1 MIPTFEQAKKQHD
14 KLMNRIDFLTQQAEE
29 NKFNGSSDENLTEE
43 IAKSLEKLDEMAKYY
58 PVL

>member
-14 KLMNRIDFLTQQAEE
+14 KLMNRIDFLTQRAEE
-29 NKFNGSSDENLTEE
+29 NKFNVGSNEILTEE
-43 IAKSLEKLDEMAKYY
+43 IAKSLEKLDELAKYY

>member
-14 KLMNRIDFLTQQAEE
+14 KLMNRIDFLTQRAEE
-29 NKFNGSSDENLTEE
+29 NKYNGSSDESLTEE
-43 IAKSLEKLDEMAKYY
+43 IAKSLEKLDELAKHY

>member
-14 KLMNRIDFLTQQAEE
+14 KLMNWIDFLTQRAEE
-29 NKFNGSSDENLTEE
+29 NQFNGGSNEGLTEE
-43 IAKSLEKLDEMAKYY
+43 IAKSLEKLDELAKYY

>member
-14 KLMNRIDFLTQQAEE
+14 KLMNRIDFLTQRAEE
-29 NKFNGSSDENLTEE
+29 NKYNGSSDESLTEE
-43 IAKSLEKLDEMAKYY
+43 IAKSLEKLDELAKYY

>member
-1 MIPTFEQAKKQHD
+1 MTLLFEQAKKQHD

-29 NKFNGSSDENLTEE
+29 NKFNGNSNERLTEE
-43 IAKSLEKLDEMAKYY
+43 IAKSLEKLDELTKDY

>member
-14 KLMNRIDFLTQQAEE
+14 KLMNRIDFLTQRAEE
-29 NKFNGSSDENLTEE
+29 NKYNGSSDENLTEE
-43 IAKSLEKLDEMAKYY
+43 IAKSLEKLDELEKYY